1 MTARRPGPGSGAPA
15 AWPVLL
21 NWRDSS
27 HFRWDE
33 PCVLCEK
40 PTPLRSHDG
49 EAVHKKCAESWNAA
63 HPEKASEGRF
73 VSDPEPRSRTRD
85 ASGDHA

>member
-1 MTARRPGPGSGAPA
+1 MTARRARRSSGAPA
-15 AWPVLL
+15 ARPVLL

-27 HFRWDE
+27 FRWDE

-49 EAVHKKCAESWNAA
+49 EAVHKTCAETWNAA
-63 HPEKASEGRF
+63 HSEKAIESRF
-73 VSDPEPRSRTRD
+73 VSDPEPRRRTRD